1 MHISTEPYSEARQF
15 LPIDGQHIVAHQS
28 VTQVVVYQAY
38 NRAIAQFAVENQ
50 YLGGSSFSY
59 GRMSW
64 IKPNFLW
71 MMYRCGWASKENQER
86 VLALW
91 LDKTVFEEILNQ
103 AVFSTFTAGNYESAD
118 AWKQELANKNV
129 RLQWDPDHSPYGGKL
144 TRRALQLGLKND
156 TLEQFGKHQV
166 TRIEDITDFVRQ
178 QKLFVD
184 NRQLKQLQVPQERVY
199 TVADAA
205 LAQKIGLTSLA
216 T

>member
-1 MHISTEPYSEARQF
+1 MTISTELYSASRKF
-15 LPIDGQHIVAHQS
+15 LPVDGQHIVAHQTE
-28 VTQVVVYQAY
+28 TQVVVYQAY
-38 NRAIAQFAVENQ
+38 NPVIARFAVENQ
-50 YLGGSSFSY
+50 YLGGPGFNY

-91 LDKTVFEEILNQ
+91 LAKTDFESILSE
-103 AVFSTFTAGNYESAD
+103 AVYSTFTAGNYESAEV
-118 AWKQELANKNV
+118 WKQELATKNV

-144 TRRALQLGLKND
+144 TRRALQLGLKNA

-166 TRIEDITDFVRQ
+166 THIEDVTDFVQQ
-178 QKLFVD
+178 QKVHVD
-184 NRQLKQLQVPQERVY
+184 NRQLEQLYVPQERVY
-199 TVADAA
+199 RLSNSS
-205 LAQKIGLTSLA
+205 LAQIVGLSPLT